1 MTMNTGDID
10 YSLKFGCHQL
20 NVYNGTFKQ
29 QFIKTFLN
37 FFSLSNVRKDVL
49 NSVYNHVDGESQRAI
64 NRELFNRYFLIN
76 TLYSRDLPSD
86 WVRYD
91 GYADSEFLVHFSY
104 VNDDDYWKHR
114 LLLKFGCHQLN
125 VYNGTFKQQF
135 IKTFINLF
143 SLLNV
148 RNDVL
153 NSVYNHFDEE
163 SQRAIDRELIS
174 RYYLIN
180 TLYL

>member
-1 MTMNTGDID
+1 MEMKTVFELKTLAKERGLYG
-10 YSLKFGCHQL
+10 YSRLTK
-20 NVYNGTFKQ
+20 
-29 QFIKTFLN
+29 
-37 FFSLSNVRKDVL
+37 
-49 NSVYNHVDGESQRAI
+49 
-64 NRELFNRYFLIN
+64 RELVEL
-76 TLYSRDLPSD
+76 LQRDLPSN

-91 GYADSEFLVHFSY
+91 GYADSEFLVRFSY
-104 VNDDDYWKHR
+104 VNDDEYWEHR
-114 LLLKFGCHQLN
+114 LQLKFGCHQLN

-153 NSVYNHFDEE
+153 NSVYNHVDEE

-174 RYYLIN
+174 RYL
-180 TLYL
+180 